1 MSEEHSTPMQADPR
15 VQAQADRDRIEAGLK
30 SEMWRRNLDAARVM
44 RAEILAARA
53 TDQGGETEPAKP
65 DDTEGSLSWEHRLK
79 AARQRRAARMTG
91 STVPEF
97 AVEDENRADPVAAG
111 PALPRLRLV
120 VPIAAEGLASNATT
134 GSLPLARRP
143 GRITGWVLAL
153 ALALAVALGLWL
165 VFAPALRP
173 PEEPSLAT
181 VLQQLIASAPPGTV
195 LQLPAGAAAGAV
207 GEMDLLLPGTGGDGQ
222 TIIRYY
228 DPADQQA
235 AQALAMALGGSAVS
249 GPAEATGN

>member
-143 GRITGWVLAL
+143 RRITGWVLAL
-153 ALALAVALGLWL
+153 AVALGL

-249 GPAEATGN
+249 GPAEATEN